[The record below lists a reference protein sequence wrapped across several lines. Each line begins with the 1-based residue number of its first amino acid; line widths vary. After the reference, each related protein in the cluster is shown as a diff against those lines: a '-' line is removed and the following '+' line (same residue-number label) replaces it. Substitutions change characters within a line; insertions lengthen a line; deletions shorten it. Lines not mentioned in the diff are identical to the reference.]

1 METTREAGKEY
12 DGNTFHRSVMCG
24 EVVEFLDPSKGGVY
38 VDATAGGGGH
48 TKGLLDAGATRVI
61 ALDMDGE
68 ALAYIGHNLACFAER
83 LSLHFNNFRDL
94 DEVLSDQGVKEV
106 DGAVFDLGLSWHQVR
121 SPDRGFSYQGEG
133 PLDMRFDSESNARTA
148 LEIIRSE
155 PAPKIARILSEYGEE
170 RRAHPI
176 AREIAANRSKIKTTA
191 DLAELL
197 RRIAGPKGFRK
208 TAMRVFQALRIAV
221 NDELDNLK
229 QGLEAA
235 CAHLKPKGRLA
246 VLSYHSLEDRI
257 VKRKFAAKE
266 ESGSFS
272 RVTRK
277 PLRATGDEIKRNPA
291 ARSAKLRVL
300 ERA

>member
-1 METTREAGKEY
+1 MELTNDAGKESRK
-12 DGNTFHRSVMCG
+12 NEFHRSVMCG
-24 EVVEFLDPSKGGVY
+24 EIVDFLNPSRGGVY

-48 TKGLLDAGATRVI
+48 SKGLLEHGATRVV

-83 LSLHFNNFRDL
+83 LSLHFFNFRNL
-94 DEVLSDQGVKEV
+94 DEVLSEEGIEGIEGV
-106 DGAVFDLGLSWHQVR
+106 VFDLGLSWHQVR
-121 SPDRGFSYQGEG
+121 SSERGFSYQGDG
-133 PLDMRFDSESNARTA
+133 LLDMRFDSESNARTA

-155 PAPKIARILSEYGEE
+155 PVSAITKILKEYGEE
-170 RRAHPI
+170 RRAHVI
-176 AREIAANRSKIKTTA
+176 AREIVANRGRIKTTA

-197 RRIAGPKGFRK
+197 KRTVGPKNFRK

-221 NDELDNLK
+221 NDELENLEKGIDAACDHLNLK
-229 QGLEAA
+229 
-235 CAHLKPKGRLA
+235 GRIA

-257 VKRKFAAKE
+257 VKRAFAEKE
-266 ESGSFS
+266 SSGSFS

-277 PLRATGDEIKRNPA
+277 PVYASEEEVRDNPA

-300 ERA
+300 ERV